1 MNTAR
6 SHMAHPRFCSARWPE
21 PLTASGAAQAC
32 PSCLPS
38 PANQLTF
45 QDDSRLGRP
54 LKKGNRF
61 APRHSSIGGCTRGRP
76 AVSSSRTLAI
86 LALIGHRRAGS
97 PGFRPLAPLPSASVP
112 NQRTFADQPGYARP
126 FLPSSP
132 SPKPRLRAERTGGV
146 TSFDLS
152 SGAPGN
158 EFRVSLNH
166 PARPFGFPSFAA
178 IFLRQMTVRIAL
190 FLRKSAGR
198 KKRRFSVALRVSGT
212 LREGHRLRLISETS
226 SDLFNPIK

>member
-6 SHMAHPRFCSARWPE
+6 SHMAHPRFCPARWPE

-32 PSCLPS
+32 PTCLPS

-45 QDDSRLGRP
+45 QANPCLGRP

-61 APRHSSIGGCTRGRP
+61 APCHSSNGGW
-76 AVSSSRTLAI
+76 
-86 LALIGHRRAGS
+86 
-97 PGFRPLAPLPSASVP
+97 
-112 NQRTFADQPGYARP
+112 
-126 FLPSSP
+126 
-132 SPKPRLRAERTGGV
+132 

-166 PARPFGFPSFAA
+166 PARPFGFPTFAA
-178 IFLRQMTVRIAL
+178 ILLRQMTVRIAL
-190 FLRKSAGR
+190 FLRKSAER
-198 KKRRFSVALRVSGT
+198 KKHCFSAALRVSGT
-212 LREGHRLRLISETS
+212 LREGHRRQLISETS
-226 SDLFNPIK
+226 SELFNPIK